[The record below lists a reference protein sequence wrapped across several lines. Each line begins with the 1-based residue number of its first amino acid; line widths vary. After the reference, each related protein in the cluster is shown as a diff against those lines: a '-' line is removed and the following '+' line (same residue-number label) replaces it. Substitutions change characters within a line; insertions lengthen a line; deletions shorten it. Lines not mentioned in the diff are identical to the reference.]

1 MCPHTVKT
9 DKFEVIFKL
18 IDPTSGRCDL
28 KCCYEAFELLVR
40 NGSSFAA
47 DGRGGGVFTVKKILC
62 RRNYRN
68 FLAVLIEIK
77 CRFGALIGIQIC
89 RNYPQSFCTLHPF
102 VRHTR
107 FNT

>member
-1 MCPHTVKT
+1 VKT

-47 DGRGGGVFTVKKILC
+47 DGRGGGGVFAAKKMLC

-68 FLAVLIEIK
+68 FVDVV
-77 CRFGALIGIQIC
+77 F
-89 RNYPQSFCTLHPF
+89 
-102 VRHTR
+102 
-107 FNT
+107 